1 MFATSVCLQVL
12 MSVCYV
18 IVCAGIPERCVT
30 LCAGTAECY
39 THLYACGRPVRYIT
53 LCASIPVLFATSLC
67 VPVLLSGCHIT
78 LCAGTPECLL
88 HHTECWYSRV
98 FVTSLCVVVLLSV
111 CHITL
116 CGGTPECLLHHT
128 ECWYS

>member
-1 MFATSVCLQVL
+1 MKTEESSDAELVKQCLLCHSLRQQSCMFATSVCLQVL

-39 THLYACGRPVRYIT
+39 THLCACGRPVRYIT

-88 HHTECWYSRV
+88 HHSVWWYSRV
-98 FVTSLCVVVLLSV
+98 
-111 CHITL
+111 
-116 CGGTPECLLHHT
+116 LHHSVW
-128 ECWYS
+128 WYS